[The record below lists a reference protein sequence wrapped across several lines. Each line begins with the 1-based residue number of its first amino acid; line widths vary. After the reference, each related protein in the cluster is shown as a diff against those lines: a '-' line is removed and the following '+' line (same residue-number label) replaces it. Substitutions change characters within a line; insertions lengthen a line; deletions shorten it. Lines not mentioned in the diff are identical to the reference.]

1 MIFEHKSV
9 LLYETVDSLNIK
21 PDGIYVDGTLG
32 GGGHAYEVLKRL
44 GPKGRLIG
52 IDQDADA
59 IQAASGRLK
68 EYGEKVTIVRSNYR
82 NIKEVLSSLGIEKVD
97 GIYLDLGVSSY
108 QLDTAERGFT
118 YRENAPLDMR
128 MSKTGTSAQ
137 DLVNTYSTEDLSRI
151 IREFGEEKYAWSI
164 AKNIEKAR
172 AKAPITTT
180 GQLAEIIRES
190 MPYSARREK
199 NPAKKTFQ
207 AIRIAVNGEL
217 DALSQVLDQAF
228 DFLNPGGR
236 FAIIT
241 FHSLEDR
248 MVKQK
253 FADFAK
259 GCTCPPDFPVCICGK
274 KPRGTLVSRKPITPT
289 EKELAENR
297 RSRSAKLRIVE
308 KNQEK

>member
-1 MIFEHKSV
+1 MEFVHKSV
-9 LLYETVDSLNIK
+9 LLKETIDGLKIK

-32 GGGHAYEVLKRL
+32 GGGHAYEVCRRL
-44 GPKGRLIG
+44 GEKGSIVG
-52 IDQDADA
+52 IDQDAAA
-59 IQAASGRLK
+59 IEAASARLK
-68 EYGEKVTIVRSNYR
+68 DFGEKVTIVRSNYCDM
-82 NIKEVLSSLGIEKVD
+82 KSKLHELGIDKVD
-97 GIYLDLGVSSY
+97 GIVLDLGVSSY
-108 QLDTAERGFT
+108 QLDTAERGFS
-118 YRENAPLDMR
+118 YHQDAPLDMR
-128 MSKTGTSAQ
+128 MSKTGPSAQ
-137 DLVNTYSTEDLSRI
+137 DLVNTYSAEDLSRI

>member
-1 MIFEHKSV
+1 MEFSHYSV
-9 LLYETVDSLNIK
+9 MLEECIAGLAIR
-21 PDGIYVDGTLG
+21 PDGIYVDGTAG
-32 GGGHAYEVLKRL
+32 GAGHSCQIAKRL
-44 GPKGRLIG
+44 TDGKLFALDKDPDAVNIAEQRLAPYA
-52 IDQDADA
+52 QATV
-59 IQAASGRLK
+59 IQADFRDLCCTLK
-68 EYGEKVTIVRSNYR
+68 ER
-82 NIKEVLSSLGIEKVD
+82 GITGVD
-97 GIYLDLGVSSY
+97 GILLDLGVSSY
-108 QLDTAERGFT
+108 QLDTAERGFS
-118 YRENAPLDMR
+118 YHQDAPLDMR
-128 MSKTGTSAQ
+128 MSKTGPSAQ
-137 DLVNTYSTEDLSRI
+137 DLVNTYSAEDLSRI

-241 FHSLEDR
+241 FQSLEDR

>member
-1 MIFEHKSV
+1 MEFSHYSV
-9 LLYETVDSLNIK
+9 MLEECIAGLAIR
-21 PDGIYVDGTLG
+21 PDGIYVDGTAG
-32 GGGHAYEVLKRL
+32 GAGHSCQIAKRL
-44 GPKGRLIG
+44 TDGKLFALDKDPDAVNIAEQRLAPYA
-52 IDQDADA
+52 QATV
-59 IQAASGRLK
+59 IQADFRDLCCTLK
-68 EYGEKVTIVRSNYR
+68 ER
-82 NIKEVLSSLGIEKVD
+82 GITGVD
-97 GIYLDLGVSSY
+97 GILLDLGVSSY
-108 QLDTAERGFT
+108 QLDTAERGFS
-118 YRENAPLDMR
+118 YHQDAPLDMR
-128 MSKTGTSAQ
+128 MSKTGPSAQ
-137 DLVNTYSTEDLSRI
+137 DLVNTYSAEDLSRI
-151 IREFGEEKYAWSI
+151 SREFGEEKYAWSI

-297 RSRSAKLRIVE
+297 RSRSEKLRIVE

>member
-1 MIFEHKSV
+1 MEFSHYSV
-9 LLYETVDSLNIK
+9 MLEECIAGLAIR
-21 PDGIYVDGTLG
+21 PDGIYVDGTPG
-32 GGGHAYEVLKRL
+32 GPGHSCQIAKRL
-44 GPKGRLIG
+44 TDGKLFALDKDPDAVNIAEQRLAPYA
-52 IDQDADA
+52 QATV
-59 IQAASGRLK
+59 IQADFRDLCCTLK
-68 EYGEKVTIVRSNYR
+68 ER
-82 NIKEVLSSLGIEKVD
+82 GITGVD
-97 GIYLDLGVSSY
+97 GILLDLGVSSY
-108 QLDTAERGFT
+108 QLDTAERGFS
-118 YRENAPLDMR
+118 YHQDAPLDMR
-128 MSKTGTSAQ
+128 MSKTGPSAQ
-137 DLVNTYSTEDLSRI
+137 DLVNTYSAEDLSRI

>member
-1 MIFEHKSV
+1 MEFSHYSV
-9 LLYETVDSLNIK
+9 MLEECIAGLAIR
-21 PDGIYVDGTLG
+21 PDGIYVDGTAG
-32 GGGHAYEVLKRL
+32 GAGHSCQIAKRL
-44 GPKGRLIG
+44 TDGKLFALDKDPDAVNIAEQRLAPYA
-52 IDQDADA
+52 QATV
-59 IQAASGRLK
+59 IQADFRDLCCTLK
-68 EYGEKVTIVRSNYR
+68 ER
-82 NIKEVLSSLGIEKVD
+82 GITGVD
-97 GIYLDLGVSSY
+97 GILLDLGVSSY
-108 QLDTAERGFT
+108 QLDTAERGFS
-118 YRENAPLDMR
+118 YHQDAPLDMR
-128 MSKTGTSAQ
+128 MSKTGPSAQ
-137 DLVNTYSTEDLSRI
+137 DLVNTYSAEDLSRI
-151 IREFGEEKYAWSI
+151 IRDFGEEKYAWSI

>member
-1 MIFEHKSV
+1 MEFSHYSV
-9 LLYETVDSLNIK
+9 MLEECIAGLAIR
-21 PDGIYVDGTLG
+21 PDGIYVDGTAG
-32 GGGHAYEVLKRL
+32 GAGHSCQIAKRL
-44 GPKGRLIG
+44 TDGKLFALDKDPDAVNIAEQRLAPYA
-52 IDQDADA
+52 QATV
-59 IQAASGRLK
+59 IQADFKDLCCTLK
-68 EYGEKVTIVRSNYR
+68 ER
-82 NIKEVLSSLGIEKVD
+82 GITGVD
-97 GIYLDLGVSSY
+97 GILLDLGVSSY
-108 QLDTAERGFT
+108 QLDTAERGFS
-118 YRENAPLDMR
+118 YHQDAPLDMR
-128 MSKTGTSAQ
+128 MSKTGPSAQ

-297 RSRSAKLRIVE
+297 RSRSAKLRIIE

>member
-1 MIFEHKSV
+1 MEFSHYSV
-9 LLYETVDSLNIK
+9 MLEECIAGLAIR
-21 PDGIYVDGTLG
+21 PDGIYVDGTAG
-32 GGGHAYEVLKRL
+32 GAGHSCQIAKRL
-44 GPKGRLIG
+44 TDGKLFALDKDPDAVNIAEQRLAPYA
-52 IDQDADA
+52 QATV
-59 IQAASGRLK
+59 IQADFRDLCCTLK
-68 EYGEKVTIVRSNYR
+68 ER
-82 NIKEVLSSLGIEKVD
+82 GITGVD
-97 GIYLDLGVSSY
+97 GILLDLGVSSY
-108 QLDTAERGFT
+108 QLDTAERGFS
-118 YRENAPLDMR
+118 YHQDAPLDMR
-128 MSKTGTSAQ
+128 MSKTGPSAQ
-137 DLVNTYSTEDLSRI
+137 DLVNTYSAEDLSRI

-172 AKAPITTT
+172 AKEPITTT

>member
-1 MIFEHKSV
+1 MEFSHYSV
-9 LLYETVDSLNIK
+9 MLEECIAGLAIR
-21 PDGIYVDGTLG
+21 PDGIYVDGTAG
-32 GGGHAYEVLKRL
+32 GAGHSCQIAKRL
-44 GPKGRLIG
+44 TDGKLFALDKDPDAVNIAEQRLAPYA
-52 IDQDADA
+52 QATV
-59 IQAASGRLK
+59 IQADFRDLCCTLK
-68 EYGEKVTIVRSNYR
+68 ER
-82 NIKEVLSSLGIEKVD
+82 GITGVD
-97 GIYLDLGVSSY
+97 GILLDLGVSSY
-108 QLDTAERGFT
+108 QLDTAERGFS
-118 YRENAPLDMR
+118 YHQDAPLDMR
-128 MSKTGTSAQ
+128 MSKTGPSAQ

-248 MVKQK
+248 IVKRAFQD
-253 FADFAK
+253 AAK
-259 GCTCPPDFPVCICGK
+259 GCTCPPEFPVCVCGK
-274 KPRGTLVSRKPITPT
+274 KPRVRLVTRKPIVSGAA
-289 EKELAENR
+289 ELEENSR
-297 RSRSAKLRIVE
+297 ARSAKLRVVE
-308 KNQEK
+308 KCDPFDI

>member
-1 MIFEHKSV
+1 MEFSHYSV
-9 LLYETVDSLNIK
+9 MLEECIAGLAIR
-21 PDGIYVDGTLG
+21 PDGIYVDGTAG
-32 GGGHAYEVLKRL
+32 GAGHSCQIAKRL
-44 GPKGRLIG
+44 TDGKLFALDKDPDAVNIAEQRLAPYA
-52 IDQDADA
+52 QATV
-59 IQAASGRLK
+59 IQADFRELCCTLK
-68 EYGEKVTIVRSNYR
+68 ER
-82 NIKEVLSSLGIEKVD
+82 GITGVD
-97 GIYLDLGVSSY
+97 GILLDLGVSSY
-108 QLDTAERGFT
+108 QLDTAERGFS
-118 YRENAPLDMR
+118 YHQDAPLDMR
-128 MSKTGTSAQ
+128 MSKTGPSAQ

>member
-1 MIFEHKSV
+1 MEFSHYSV
-9 LLYETVDSLNIK
+9 MLEECIAGLAIR
-21 PDGIYVDGTLG
+21 PDGIYVDGTAG
-32 GGGHAYEVLKRL
+32 GAGHSCQIAKRL
-44 GPKGRLIG
+44 TDGKLFALDKDPDAVNIAEQRLAPYA
-52 IDQDADA
+52 QATV
-59 IQAASGRLK
+59 IQADFRDLCCTLK
-68 EYGEKVTIVRSNYR
+68 ER
-82 NIKEVLSSLGIEKVD
+82 GITGVD
-97 GIYLDLGVSSY
+97 GILLDLGVSSY
-108 QLDTAERGFT
+108 QLDTTERGFS
-118 YRENAPLDMR
+118 YHQDAPLDMR
-128 MSKTGTSAQ
+128 MSKTGPSAQ

>member
-1 MIFEHKSV
+1 MEFSHYSV
-9 LLYETVDSLNIK
+9 MLEECIAGLAIR
-21 PDGIYVDGTLG
+21 PDGIYVDGTAG
-32 GGGHAYEVLKRL
+32 GAGHSCQIAKRL
-44 GPKGRLIG
+44 TDGKLFALDKDPDAVNIAEQRLAPYA
-52 IDQDADA
+52 QATV
-59 IQAASGRLK
+59 IQADFRDLCCTLK
-68 EYGEKVTIVRSNYR
+68 ER
-82 NIKEVLSSLGIEKVD
+82 GIAGVD
-97 GIYLDLGVSSY
+97 GILLDLGVSSY
-108 QLDTAERGFT
+108 QLDTAERGFS
-118 YRENAPLDMR
+118 YHQDAPLDMR
-128 MSKTGTSAQ
+128 MSKTGPSAQ

>member
-1 MIFEHKSV
+1 MEFSHYSV
-9 LLYETVDSLNIK
+9 MLEECIAGLAIR
-21 PDGIYVDGTLG
+21 PDGIYVDGTAG
-32 GGGHAYEVLKRL
+32 GAGHSCQIAKRL
-44 GPKGRLIG
+44 TDGKLFALDKDPDAVNIAEQRLAPYA
-52 IDQDADA
+52 QATV
-59 IQAASGRLK
+59 IQADFRDLCCTLK
-68 EYGEKVTIVRSNYR
+68 ER
-82 NIKEVLSSLGIEKVD
+82 GITGVD
-97 GIYLDLGVSSY
+97 GILLDLGVSSY
-108 QLDTAERGFT
+108 QLDTAERGFS
-118 YRENAPLDMR
+118 YHQDAPLDMR
-128 MSKTGTSAQ
+128 MRKTGPSAQ

>member
-1 MIFEHKSV
+1 MEFSHYSV
-9 LLYETVDSLNIK
+9 MLEECIAGLAIR
-21 PDGIYVDGTLG
+21 PDGIYVDGTAG
-32 GGGHAYEVLKRL
+32 GAGHSCQISKRL
-44 GPKGRLIG
+44 TDGKLFALDKDPDAVNIAEQRLAPYA
-52 IDQDADA
+52 QATV
-59 IQAASGRLK
+59 IQADFRDLCCTLK
-68 EYGEKVTIVRSNYR
+68 ER
-82 NIKEVLSSLGIEKVD
+82 GITGVD
-97 GIYLDLGVSSY
+97 GILLDLGVSSY
-108 QLDTAERGFT
+108 QLDTAERGFS
-118 YRENAPLDMR
+118 YHQDAPLDMR
-128 MSKTGTSAQ
+128 MSKTGPSAQ
-137 DLVNTYSTEDLSRI
+137 DLVNTYSAEDLSRI

>member
-1 MIFEHKSV
+1 MEFSHYSV
-9 LLYETVDSLNIK
+9 MLEECIAGLAIR
-21 PDGIYVDGTLG
+21 PDGIYVDGTAG
-32 GGGHAYEVLKRL
+32 GAGHSCQIAKRL
-44 GPKGRLIG
+44 TDGKLFALDKDPDAVNIAEQRLAPYA
-52 IDQDADA
+52 QATV
-59 IQAASGRLK
+59 IQADFRDLCCTLK
-68 EYGEKVTIVRSNYR
+68 ER
-82 NIKEVLSSLGIEKVD
+82 GITGVD
-97 GIYLDLGVSSY
+97 GILLDLGVSSY
-108 QLDTAERGFT
+108 QLDTAERGFS
-118 YRENAPLDMR
+118 YHQDAPLDMR
-128 MSKTGTSAQ
+128 MSKTGPSAQ

-274 KPRGTLVSRKPITPT
+274 KPRGTLVSRKSITPT

>member
-1 MIFEHKSV
+1 MEFSHYSV
-9 LLYETVDSLNIK
+9 MLEECIAGLAIR
-21 PDGIYVDGTLG
+21 PDGIYVDGTAG
-32 GGGHAYEVLKRL
+32 GAGHSCQIAKRL
-44 GPKGRLIG
+44 TDGKLLALDKDPDAVNIAEQRLAPYA
-52 IDQDADA
+52 QATV
-59 IQAASGRLK
+59 IQADFRDLCCTLK
-68 EYGEKVTIVRSNYR
+68 ER
-82 NIKEVLSSLGIEKVD
+82 GITGVD
-97 GIYLDLGVSSY
+97 GILLDLGVSSY
-108 QLDTAERGFT
+108 QLDTAERGFS
-118 YRENAPLDMR
+118 YHQDAPLDMR
-128 MSKTGTSAQ
+128 MSKTGPSAQ
-137 DLVNTYSTEDLSRI
+137 DLVNTYSAEDLSRI

>member
-1 MIFEHKSV
+1 MEFSHYSV
-9 LLYETVDSLNIK
+9 MLEECIAGLAIR
-21 PDGIYVDGTLG
+21 PDGIYVDGTAG
-32 GGGHAYEVLKRL
+32 GAGHSCQIAKRL
-44 GPKGRLIG
+44 TDGKLFALDKDPDAVNIAEQRLAPYA
-52 IDQDADA
+52 QATV
-59 IQAASGRLK
+59 IQADFRDLCCTLK
-68 EYGEKVTIVRSNYR
+68 ER
-82 NIKEVLSSLGIEKVD
+82 GITGVH
-97 GIYLDLGVSSY
+97 GILLDLGVSSY
-108 QLDTAERGFT
+108 QLDTAERGFS
-118 YRENAPLDMR
+118 YHQDAPVDMR
-128 MSKTGTSAQ
+128 MSKTGPSAQ

-248 MVKQK
+248 VVKQK

>member
-1 MIFEHKSV
+1 MEFSHYSV
-9 LLYETVDSLNIK
+9 MLEECIAGLAIR
-21 PDGIYVDGTLG
+21 PDGIYVDGTAG
-32 GGGHAYEVLKRL
+32 GAGHSCQIAKRL
-44 GPKGRLIG
+44 TDGKLFALDKDPDAVNIAEQRLAPYA
-52 IDQDADA
+52 QATV
-59 IQAASGRLK
+59 IQADFRDLCCTLK
-68 EYGEKVTIVRSNYR
+68 ER
-82 NIKEVLSSLGIEKVD
+82 GITGVD
-97 GIYLDLGVSSY
+97 GILLDLGVSSY
-108 QLDTAERGFT
+108 QLDTAERGFS
-118 YRENAPLDMR
+118 YHQDAPLDMR
-128 MSKTGTSAQ
+128 MSKTGPSAQ

-274 KPRGTLVSRKPITPT
+274 KPRGTLVSRKPIAPT